1 MPRNPLRRLS
11 VALRLTEAYQP
22 AVQAPPTPT
31 TATSINLFLNS
42 SKANFLKDVKEDPAK
57 AAETWTVVMGN
68 EAGDLDTIASS
79 IAYSWILS
87 EVHKKPAIPLI
98 QVERPDLNLRAE
110 NLYALKLAGLS
121 DTQEELLTLTEEN
134 PKAQVVAVVDH
145 HADEGLYPDASPRTI
160 SPCGSC
166 SSHVGALC
174 PPEIP
179 AELATLLLT
188 AILTDTDGLKPGGKA
203 TQVDRDSALFLAPK
217 STIANRIPPPSALSP
232 IDHPNPDALYE
243 AQTIKDLTK
252 TLEEKKSD
260 VSHLNALDLLRRDY
274 KEYSHKLGWA
284 TGQPTI
290 KAGLSTVPSPL
301 KAWATEGRL
310 EKEGVEWMQR
320 RGLTILG
327 VLTSYHDA
335 KKNVVGQKKKDKGKH
350 KREMAWIILEEPVL
364 AKTAN
369 DGLTSEGL
377 GRRLWK
383 GLEASKEIDVK
394 VHKKISLKG
403 GKLPGN
409 SKARVTAPLL
419 KDILENSA
427 SAPPTE
433 ASKTEEAKNEVP
445 SAQDS

>member
-1 MPRNPLRRLS
+1 
-11 VALRLTEAYQP
+11 V
-22 AVQAPPTPT
+22 
-31 TATSINLFLNS
+31 
-42 SKANFLKDVKEDPAK
+42 
-57 AAETWTVVMGN
+57 
-68 EAGDLDTIASS
+68 
-79 IAYSWILS
+79 
-87 EVHKKPAIPLI
+87 PLI
-98 QVERPDLNLRAE
+98 QVERPDLSLRAE

-121 DTQEELLTLTEEN
+121 DNLEELLTLTEVSELKPFPAHKFVLVDHNRLRDVFTQDN
-134 PKAQVVAVVDH
+134 PQAQVVGVIDH
-145 HADEGLYPDASPRTI
+145 HADEGLYPDANPRTI
-160 SPCGSC
+160 APCGSC
-166 SSHVGALC
+166 SSHVGAVC

-188 AILTDTDGLKPGGKA
+188 AILIDTDGLKPGGKA
-203 TQVDRDSALFLAPK
+203 TQVDRDSTLFLAPK
-217 STIANRIPPPSALSP
+217 STIANKIPPPSALSP

-243 AQTIKDLTK
+243 AQAIKDLTK
-252 TLEEKKSD
+252 TLEDKKSD
-260 VSHLNALDLLRRDY
+260 VSHLSALDLLRRDY

-335 KKNVVGQKKKDKGKH
+335 KKNVVGQKKKKEKGKH

-364 AKTAN
+364 AKAAI
-369 DGLTSEGL
+369 DGLTSESL
-377 GRRLWK
+377 ARRLWK
-383 GLEASKEIDVK
+383 GLEANKEIDVK
-394 VHKKISLKG
+394 VHKKISLKS

-409 SKARVTAPLL
+409 SKTRVYKQGNASATRKVTAPLL

-427 SAPPTE
+427 SVPPPTE
-433 ASKTEEAKNEVP
+433 APKTEEAKNEATITSP
-445 SAQDS
+445 AHDS